1 LSELRAYAQE
11 DLTTK
16 ITKDTKV
23 SGKGGFET
31 RAYNFVLFVSFV
43 VKKEFTVANDFDR
56 KQHCALKQSRK
67 QHQET
72 K

>member
-23 SGKGGFET
+23 SGEGGFET
-31 RAYNFVLFVSFV
+31 RAYNFVLVVSCV

-56 KQHCALKQSRK
+56 K
-67 QHQET
+67 
-72 K
+72 